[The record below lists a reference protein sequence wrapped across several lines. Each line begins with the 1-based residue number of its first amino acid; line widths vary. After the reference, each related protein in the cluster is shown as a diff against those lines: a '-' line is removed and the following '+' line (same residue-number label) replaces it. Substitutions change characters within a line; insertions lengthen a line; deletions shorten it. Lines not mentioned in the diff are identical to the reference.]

1 MAPLWAALISQLSA
15 MPYFFSNGPRV
26 AELFGQHLYL
36 TLVALVIAGLIGLPL
51 GVLLHRVRPLRGP
64 LLALFSI
71 LYTIPSLS
79 LLVLLIPLSG
89 LSATTAIIALVIYA
103 QLVLVRNTLAGL
115 DGVDAATVEAAK
127 GIGMSPWQR
136 LWRVELPLA
145 SPVILAGLRVAAV
158 STVGI
163 AAIAAFINA
172 GGLGVLLFEGVR
184 TGNYD
189 KIVAGAVAI
198 SLLAISI
205 NWGVRLVERRLET
218 RVHGENVAQ

>member
-1 MAPLWAALISQLSA
+1 
-15 MPYFFSNGPRV
+15 MPYFVSNGPRM
-26 AELFGQHLYL
+26 AALFGQHLYL
-36 TLVALVIAGLIGLPL
+36 TLVALFLACLIGLPL

-64 LLALFSI
+64 LLGLFSI

-79 LLVLLIPLSG
+79 LLVLLIPFSG
-89 LSATTAIIALVIYA
+89 LSATTAIIALVVYA

-127 GIGMSPWQR
+127 GMGMSSRQR

-145 SPVILAGLRVAAV
+145 APVILAGVRVAAV

-163 AAIAAFINA
+163 AAVAAFINA

-184 TGNYD
+184 TSNYD

-198 SLLAISI
+198 SLLAIAI
-205 NWGVRLVERRLET
+205 NWGLRAVERRLEA
-218 RVHGENVAQ
+218 RVHGEGV

>member
-1 MAPLWAALISQLSA
+1 
-15 MPYFFSNGPRV
+15 MPYFFSNGPRL

-36 TLVALVIAGLIGLPL
+36 TLVSLGLALLIGLPL
-51 GVLLHRVRPLRGP
+51 GVLLHRTPPLRGP
-64 LLALFSI
+64 LLGLFSV
-71 LYTIPSLS
+71 LYTVPSLS
-79 LLVLLIPLSG
+79 LLVLLIPFTG

-115 DGVDAATVEAAK
+115 DGVDRAIVEAAK
-127 GIGMSPWQR
+127 GMGMSSWQR
-136 LWRVELPLA
+136 LGRVELPLA
-145 SPVILAGLRVAAV
+145 APVILAGVRVAAV

-184 TGNYD
+184 TSNYD

-198 SLLAISI
+198 SLLAIAI
-205 NWGVRLVERRLET
+205 NWGLRAVERRLEV
-218 RVHGENVAQ
+218 RVQGTNA